1 MKISNRKRNYFNGT
15 YYGYHDEI
23 DVKKTPLYFRLLFV
37 FVILVVPVGIGVSFY
52 EISRGYIVRF
62 IIAILFTMII
72 EFPLVHLLLVL
83 FDKIKYGVVRQQA
96 KVIGGI
102 FSAISVFLFI
112 GVLLARFMHFATVLG
127 LGIVSIFYAI
137 GIGLCAA
144 GSSKAKREKNVC
156 TMPVW
161 ATCTGYETINPHI
174 SILDAPDATREQNEV
189 IARAQVSRPIWEFE
203 YDGKL
208 VHATPEQY
216 EGKLKITEGKQ
227 YKIFVNPQNPQEV
240 YCEENSDVEFLLN
253 MGKIWLT
260 LSTFLLLLFGV
271 ILWILF

>member
-1 MKISNRKRNYFNGT
+1 MKISSRKSTYFNGT

-23 DVKKTPLYFRLLFV
+23 DAKKTPLYFKLLFV
-37 FVILVVPVGIGVSFY
+37 LTILVIPIGIGVAFF
-52 EISRGYIVRF
+52 EITRGYIVRF
-62 IIAILFTMII
+62 VIAILFTMII

-83 FDKIKYGVVRQQA
+83 FDKVKYGVVRQQA

-112 GVLLARFMHFATVLG
+112 GVLLGRFMNFATVLG
-127 LGIVSIFYAI
+127 LGIVSVFYAI
-137 GIGLCAA
+137 GIGLYAA
-144 GSSKAKREKNVC
+144 GSNKAKREKNVC

-174 SILDAPDATREQNEV
+174 SILDAQDATREQNEV

-203 YDGKL
+203 YNGNL
-208 VHATPEQY
+208 IHATPEQY
-216 EGKLKITEGKQ
+216 EGKLKIAEGKQ
-227 YKIFVNPQNPQEV
+227 YKIFINPQNPQEV
-240 YCEENSDVEFLLN
+240 YCEENSDAKFLLN
-253 MGKIWLT
+253 MGKIWLA